1 MGQCVY
7 FPSGSLFLYPLWN
20 MVFTSSFAKKA
31 DSTTAKKIRGCLEDP
46 MDTEVFPLLLPKDAV
61 VPWTQ
66 IAIMLR
72 WSGRSTTQEWP
83 FSLPIQK
90 SLAN

>member
-1 MGQCVY
+1 MVQFVC
-7 FPSGSLFLYPLWN
+7 FFLPCGTWFSPHPLQI
-20 MVFTSSFAKKA
+20 A

-90 SLAN
+90 SLEN